1 MNRFAYSIF
10 CDDIRYEVNNKS
22 SYIGIMGNLMYIPTF
37 PAVLP
42 KLCVSVTANTTHDN
56 PFKALQFKGTLG
68 ETVLFD
74 VALEKEQL
82 EQMHEQ
88 AANQIDDAKGLS
100 AQAMFVLSPLHIQEP
115 GKIKISVIADGV
127 DLECNGMQISPAPEG
142 MQII

>member
-10 CDDIRYEVNNKS
+10 CDDIRHEVNNKS
-22 SYIGIMGNLMYIPTF
+22 SYIGIIGNLMYIPTL

-42 KLCVSVTANTTHDN
+42 KLCVSVSANTPHDQ
-56 PFKALQFKGTLG
+56 PFESLKIKGTLG

-74 VALEKEQL
+74 VDLDEEQL
-82 EQMHEQ
+82 KQMHNQ
-88 AANQIDDAKGLS
+88 AVNQIDDAKGL
-100 AQAMFVLSPLHIQEP
+100 AMQALFVMSPLHIQEP

-127 DLECNGMQISPAPEG
+127 DLECNGMQISLAPED

>member
-10 CDDIRYEVNNKS
+10 CDDIRYEVNNKTS
-22 SYIGIMGNLMYIPTF
+22 FIGIIGNLMYIPSF

-42 KLCVSVTANTTHDN
+42 KLCVSVTASTPHSQ
-56 PFKALQFKGTLG
+56 PFKSLHVTATLG

-74 VALEKEQL
+74 VDLDEGQL
-82 EQMHEQ
+82 EQMHVQ
-88 AANQIDDAKGLS
+88 AANQIDDAKGLY

-127 DLECNGMQISPAPEG
+127 DLESNGMQISKAPED
-142 MQII
+142 MQIF